1 MSIFEENMDL
11 LKNDMV
17 ELGMVVKESTSM
29 DSQHLGIQ

>member
-1 MSIFEENMDL
+1 L